1 MFNVLEVF
9 KLLLTESLKFVKKEE
24 HDNQKTASS
33 FLNNC
38 VGESIYFCELK
49 YSKCVLEIL
58 YQKN

>member
-33 FLNNC
+33 FLNNY